1 LGSAVQRLFL
11 SDHGKRNVSLLAAAA
26 LVLFSVAAAE
36 ERSLAVRDLR
46 SIADARLVQLG
57 YRVADFEVSVLH
69 KLRPADFAFL
79 EQERIPN
86 VHLLRVVYYAP
97 LPDLTPDTGQF
108 GDDITIYLDPTTG
121 EVVAEWLG
129 Q

>member
-69 KLRPADFAFL
+69 KLRPADLAFL
-79 EQERIPN
+79 EQERISN
-86 VHLLRVVYYAP
+86 VHLLRAVYYAP
-97 LPDLTPDTGQF
+97 PRDPTPDTSQF
-108 GDDITIYLDPTTG
+108 GGDITIYLDPVTG
-121 EVVAEWLG
+121 EVAAEWLG